1 VSVIEAAA
9 GLPAAAPSH
18 PDRSRRRPKRG
29 SISRWIILVVCGLY
43 FVGPLLA
50 AFLFTIQGH
59 AGRGVTFSAYRQV
72 FAKPPTGQQ
81 SIQTA
86 LWLSVQ
92 LSLITIAVTLAL
104 LLPTML
110 LLHLRFPR
118 VRPVVE
124 LLCLLPLVF
133 PPVVLVVGVSDTMVW
148 TPNHLSGVA
157 LILVNDIRKPGLP
170 LILAFVYV
178 ILCLPYTF
186 RALDAGIRS
195 VDVRTLV
202 EASRNLGSGWAT
214 VLFRILLPTLRTAVV
229 SAAFLCFALV
239 MGEYTIAKIL
249 LYRPFSVWLV
259 QLPAT
264 SGQLQVA
271 ASMLS
276 LLIIEVLLLLI
287 GTLNWRGGRSTRG
300 ANQ

>member
-1 VSVIEAAA
+1 MTVVDALTPSVDSPPPRAR
-9 GLPAAAPSH
+9 
-18 PDRSRRRPKRG
+18 RSRRRQG
-29 SISRWIILVVCGLY
+29 TISRWVVLFVAALY
-43 FVGPLLA
+43 FFGPLFA
-50 AFLFTIQGH
+50 AFLFTVRGN
-59 AGRGVTFSAYRQV
+59 AGRISFHAYGEV
-72 FAKPPTGQQ
+72 FAPPPGGQE

-86 LWLSVQ
+86 LLLSVG
-92 LSLITIAVTLAL
+92 LSLITIAVTLVL
-104 LLPTML
+104 LVPTML

-124 LLCLLPLVF
+124 MLCLLPLVF
-133 PPVVLVVGVSDTMVW
+133 PPVVLVVGVSDTLQW
-148 TPNHLSGVA
+148 TPDNLSGFA
-157 LILVNDIRKPGLP
+157 LSVVNYIRAPGLP

-195 VDVRTLV
+195 VDVKTLV
-202 EASRNLGSGWAT
+202 EASRNLGSGWWT
-214 VLFRILLPTLRTAVV
+214 VLYRVLLPSLRTAVV

-249 LYRPFSVWLV
+249 LYKPFSVWLV
-259 QLPAT
+259 ELPAS

-276 LLIIEVLLLLI
+276 LLIINVLLLLI
-287 GTLNWRGGRSTRG
+287 GAFNRGGREKKG
-300 ANQ
+300 ATA